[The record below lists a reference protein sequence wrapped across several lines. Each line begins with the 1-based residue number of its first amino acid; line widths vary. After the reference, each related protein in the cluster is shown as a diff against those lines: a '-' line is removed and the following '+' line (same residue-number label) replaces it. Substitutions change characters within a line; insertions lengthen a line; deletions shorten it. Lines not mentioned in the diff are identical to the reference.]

1 MEKTYSLSKI
11 ETVATNLLPHL
22 TSKVILV
29 NGEMGAGKT
38 TIIKALC
45 KALNSPDVV
54 SSPTFSLINEYRT
67 ASNEPLY
74 HFDCYRI
81 ESEEEAYDFGAEEY
95 LNSGHLCFIE
105 WSENIASLLPEE
117 SNALMIEKIDAT
129 TRKIIL
135 L

>member
-1 MEKTYSLSKI
+1 MEKTYSLSEI

-38 TIIKALC
+38 TMIKALC

-67 ASNEPLY
+67 ANNEPLY

-95 LNSGHLCFIE
+95 LHSGHLCFIE

-129 TRKIIL
+129 TRKITL